1 MLHGPV
7 MIDIEGPDI
16 ADADRDR
23 LLHPAT
29 GGVIL
34 FARNFESPQQ
44 IYRLVRSIH
53 ELRSPHL
60 LVAVD
65 QEGGRVQRLRDG
77 FTLLPAA
84 ARYLAFAGGQ
94 LDQAKVAARE
104 LGWLMAAEL
113 RAVGIDFSF
122 APVLDLNFGVS
133 SVIGD
138 RAFGRTQ
145 EQVAQLAGAWML
157 GAREAGMISV
167 GKHFPGHGGVAADS
181 HLALPVD
188 DRPADELTRQD
199 LSPFRHL
206 IDNGLE
212 AVMPAHVVYPD
223 CDSEPAGFSAYWLRE
238 VLRGQLQFTGA
249 IFSDDLDMAAAAI
262 GGGFAERAGAA
273 LAAGCDMVLV
283 CNNPDG
289 AGEVLDA
296 LGDYHDPV
304 AHSRLARLHGRPAM
318 DRAKLS
324 RNARWQ
330 RAVALADR
338 INAETTVDLDL
349 EEPI

>member
-7 MIDIEGPDI
+7 MIDLEGPTVS
-16 ADADRDR
+16 ATDRDR

-34 FARNFESPQQ
+34 FTRNFESPQQ
-44 IYRLVRSIH
+44 VYRLITSIH

-65 QEGGRVQRLRDG
+65 QEGGRVQRFRDG

-84 ARYLAFAGGQ
+84 ARYLSFCRGD
-94 LDQAKVAARE
+94 LDQAKASARE

-113 RAVGIDFSF
+113 RAVGVDFSF
-122 APVLDLNFGVS
+122 APVLDLDVGVS

-138 RAFGRTQ
+138 RAFGRTR

-181 HLALPVD
+181 HLALPID
-188 DRPADELTRQD
+188 ERSASELADND
-199 LSPFRHL
+199 LRPFRHL

-212 AVMPAHVVYPD
+212 AIMPAHVVYSA
-223 CDSEPAGFSAYWLRE
+223 CDIRPAGFSRYWLRD
-238 VLRGQLQFTGA
+238 VLRDQLHFAGA

-262 GGGFAERAGAA
+262 SGCFADRARAA
-273 LAAGCDMVLV
+273 LDAGCDMVLV

-289 AGEVLDA
+289 ADEVLDA
-296 LGDYHDPV
+296 LRDYHDPV
-304 AHSRLARLHGRPAM
+304 AHSRLARLHGRPSV
-318 DRAKLS
+318 DRVRLS
-324 RNARWQ
+324 RNSRWR
-330 RAVALADR
+330 RAVALAER

>member
-7 MIDIEGPDI
+7 MIDVEGPEI
-16 ADADRDR
+16 TDADHRR

-34 FARNFESPQQ
+34 FARNFESLQQ
-44 IYRLVRSIH
+44 LYRLVRSIH

-60 LVAVD
+60 LIAVD
-65 QEGGRVQRLRDG
+65 QEGGRVQRFRDG

-84 ARYLAFAGGQ
+84 ARYLAFSGGK
-94 LDQAKVAARE
+94 LDQAKAAARE
-104 LGWLMAAEL
+104 LAWLMAAEL
-113 RAVGIDFSF
+113 RAVGVDFSF
-122 APVLDLNFGVS
+122 APVLDLDFGVS

-181 HLALPVD
+181 HLALPID
-188 DRPADELTRQD
+188 ERPVDELNHQD
-199 LSPFRHL
+199 LLPFRHL

-212 AVMPAHVVYPD
+212 AIMPAHVVYPA
-223 CDSEPAGFSAYWLRE
+223 CDSRPAGFSAYWLRD
-238 VLRGQLQFTGA
+238 VLREQLHFTGA

-262 GGGFAERAGAA
+262 GGGFAERAGTA
-273 LAAGCDMVLV
+273 LEAGCDMVLV

-289 AGEVLDA
+289 ADEVLEA
-296 LGDYHDPV
+296 LENYHDPV
-304 AHSRLARLHGRPAM
+304 AHSRLARLHGRPGV
-318 DRAKLS
+318 DRAKLP
-324 RNARWQ
+324 RNTRWQ
-330 RAVALADR
+330 HAVALAGR